1 MRKVKKN
8 KKIWKFS
15 VISLFGILPVFLA
28 SCSAQTNFFDK
39 TVYKDTGTFL
49 DNNTSLKDYV
59 FSSLKSDTGMKAYLS
74 EITNQLIFKWL
85 EKLSKTTNI
94 NFKNSFINQNKLIE
108 DNYKDLVKKYQTQY
122 KNDWALKFQQEVLD
136 GSGGS
141 EQSYK
146 QSQWNSW
153 ATAQFETYLFN
164 KSYLTYKKDDG
175 TIVNPSNISNANV
188 VDVYNALEKQNLIFG
203 FPTVNDSSTLSNDV
217 IDKTYADFMQFVW
230 EQYVQIVNPYVVD
243 MSLWKYGT
251 PPQGLGSLYTNA
263 SSTVTTQNPDES
275 TNNPSAP
282 TDIATSSNLQSAKNN
297 TVIKYKEDVAN
308 PDDSGNNEEGGDSG
322 GTTTSAAAASYIY
335 PYFGNDA
342 IGSTS
347 GTVSKFVSFIN
358 QANSATDSTIKLP
371 TDSSSTTTASNT
383 KIPFKSSYDINGY
396 GLLYIPTSYTD
407 DSSTFI
413 LAKNNSIY
421 SDLYIEFAAASSYLF
436 WRNSNVTTD
445 VNFKNNSSTTSN
457 NSGIPNIDTKIQKDL
472 SNSISINNDATT
484 GLDTISNEFISTSS
498 IFSDGDQ
505 YQIKLDKSYVNKV
518 INQNG
523 DISKLRDKDLYVID
537 SFIPK
542 NNNLSNYMLL
552 RNSAGVHAITIDG
565 YNYINGST
573 TATSTLSASEKKKR
587 AGQIVLFRSLY
598 NTLNAKDSSYSFDV
612 NLQTELK
619 TFYENNVS
627 WLIYLYASTKT
638 DNILF
643 NLNDLNLTDNE
654 KNAANAINNFLHEI
668 SFYKKVDEYNEALI
682 NGKNTYSA
690 NYGTSV
696 YENGLAAPWIYS
708 SFSDNDAKTY
718 DSNKNISFQIAATVS
733 STLNPFSETNEQ
745 KNYDGSNFTSSII
758 LDSNLQALANE
769 LQTLNSGFE
778 GFKYSQFI
786 YSNSSYVNAALLAYS
801 NEGSNLPNLS
811 KINYLKKYIGDFFNF
826 DTLKFSALNVSY
838 SSKTVDISK
847 YLNYALSNFF
857 FNSSFDNVQI
867 KWLKLGDEESKKWDT
882 KITTSTDN
890 TDLNEILQNYKVKL
904 WKSENAVLS
913 STAIE
918 NYLKLYTTVAT
929 TKFMVE
935 NNFDFFLNQM
945 SSLISNGEDA
955 YVAWQNSENKALQ
968 KTTDQN
974 NSASALM
981 SAKTIN
987 RNINNSYFSSYIG
1000 GYKVTNQDSNQTK
1013 APLTITY
1020 QEELI
1025 NSTWTNSSNPNIGIH
1040 SSYQDSTTVPAY
1052 YSISNNMSGFLGLQK
1067 NSSNSLN
1074 SIVSNRLFSSPTLDN
1089 KDLVGILYGYGSDLE
1104 TVIKVIQNTQTVDGI
1119 NNIANDLASK
1129 LKQNQLKEVAE
1140 NKTITLK
1147 EKKNKLITAVTNL
1160 SSSLSS
1166 TKVFSQRAGILNEG
1180 YFTETNNNGLLSDS
1194 SQPLL
1199 QFASYVIQL
1208 SRYNLSSSN
1217 SLLDALSVNTTESNS
1232 DNEGAFDILSNLVIQ
1247 QAIDSNLQDR
1257 IMNSILASVGKIKA
1271 YDVRLYVF
1279 LGVEWI
1285 LDWKVTNP
1293 ISSNSSSGSDSLGT
1307 ETQPT
1312 PTV

>member
-1 MRKVKKN
+1 
-8 KKIWKFS
+8 
-15 VISLFGILPVFLA
+15 
-28 SCSAQTNFFDK
+28 
-39 TVYKDTGTFL
+39 
-49 DNNTSLKDYV
+49 
-59 FSSLKSDTGMKAYLS
+59 
-74 EITNQLIFKWL
+74 
-85 EKLSKTTNI
+85 
-94 NFKNSFINQNKLIE
+94 
-108 DNYKDLVKKYQTQY
+108 
-122 KNDWALKFQQEVLD
+122 
-136 GSGGS
+136 
-141 EQSYK
+141 
-146 QSQWNSW
+146 
-153 ATAQFETYLFN
+153 
-164 KSYLTYKKDDG
+164 
-175 TIVNPSNISNANV
+175 
-188 VDVYNALEKQNLIFG
+188 
-203 FPTVNDSSTLSNDV
+203 
-217 IDKTYADFMQFVW
+217 
-230 EQYVQIVNPYVVD
+230 
-243 MSLWKYGT
+243 
-251 PPQGLGSLYTNA
+251 
-263 SSTVTTQNPDES
+263 
-275 TNNPSAP
+275 
-282 TDIATSSNLQSAKNN
+282 
-297 TVIKYKEDVAN
+297 
-308 PDDSGNNEEGGDSG
+308 
-322 GTTTSAAAASYIY
+322 
-335 PYFGNDA
+335 
-342 IGSTS
+342 
-347 GTVSKFVSFIN
+347 
-358 QANSATDSTIKLP
+358 
-371 TDSSSTTTASNT
+371 
-383 KIPFKSSYDINGY
+383 
-396 GLLYIPTSYTD
+396 
-407 DSSTFI
+407 
-413 LAKNNSIY
+413 
-421 SDLYIEFAAASSYLF
+421 
-436 WRNSNVTTD
+436 
-445 VNFKNNSSTTSN
+445 
-457 NSGIPNIDTKIQKDL
+457 
-472 SNSISINNDATT
+472 
-484 GLDTISNEFISTSS
+484 
-498 IFSDGDQ
+498 
-505 YQIKLDKSYVNKV
+505 
-518 INQNG
+518 
-523 DISKLRDKDLYVID
+523 
-537 SFIPK
+537 
-542 NNNLSNYMLL
+542 
-552 RNSAGVHAITIDG
+552 
-565 YNYINGST
+565 
-573 TATSTLSASEKKKR
+573 
-587 AGQIVLFRSLY
+587 
-598 NTLNAKDSSYSFDV
+598 
-612 NLQTELK
+612 
-619 TFYENNVS
+619 
-627 WLIYLYASTKT
+627 
-638 DNILF
+638 
-643 NLNDLNLTDNE
+643 
-654 KNAANAINNFLHEI
+654 
-668 SFYKKVDEYNEALI
+668 
-682 NGKNTYSA
+682 
-690 NYGTSV
+690 
-696 YENGLAAPWIYS
+696 
-708 SFSDNDAKTY
+708 
-718 DSNKNISFQIAATVS
+718 
-733 STLNPFSETNEQ
+733 
-745 KNYDGSNFTSSII
+745 
-758 LDSNLQALANE
+758 
-769 LQTLNSGFE
+769 
-778 GFKYSQFI
+778 
-786 YSNSSYVNAALLAYS
+786 
-801 NEGSNLPNLS
+801 
-811 KINYLKKYIGDFFNF
+811 
-826 DTLKFSALNVSY
+826 
-838 SSKTVDISK
+838 
-847 YLNYALSNFF
+847 
-857 FNSSFDNVQI
+857 SSFDNVQI

-929 TKFMVE
+929 TKFLVE

-955 YVAWQNSENKALQ
+955 YVAWQNSENKALE

-1020 QEELI
+1020 QEELN

-1293 ISSNSSSGSDSLGT
+1293 ISSNSSSGSDSSGT